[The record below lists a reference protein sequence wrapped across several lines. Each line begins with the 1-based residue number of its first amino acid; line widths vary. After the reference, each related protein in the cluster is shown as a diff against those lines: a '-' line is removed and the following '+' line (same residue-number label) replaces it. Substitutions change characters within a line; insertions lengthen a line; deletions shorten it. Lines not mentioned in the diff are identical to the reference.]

1 MLCCIP
7 TAAVILVVPF
17 VPPNENA
24 AVAPVTSDAVMFL
37 PLILISSAV
46 KVANCYSSRGYLI
59 VAAVEELPIP
69 KLSTVVFFNS
79 ISRVSV
85 ASIPI

>member
-1 MLCCIP
+1 MFVLINSAKAAACCVASP

-46 KVANCYSSRGYLI
+46 KVAN
-59 VAAVEELPIP
+59 
-69 KLSTVVFFNS
+69 
-79 ISRVSV
+79 
-85 ASIPI
+85 